1 VDGRL
6 HQPVG
11 RRCSE
16 GELGWALAVFVCAL
30 AAPVAAGCGGSG
42 GDGGDDGGGG
52 ERADAHPSGLA
63 RYSLLV
69 RGEPYAAMVV
79 EIDAVPGMEPFT
91 QNVNRLP
98 AVLDE
103 LVDKPAGI
111 AVELDGQ
118 LDSLGADYAW
128 TFGELTALAEASF
141 DRELP
146 SGSIGIHI
154 LFVDGHS
161 AEDTGEGVILGLA
174 WGHTH
179 VAMFKQTIEK
189 YCASTAIPP
198 LLREDLCRGA
208 ELSIWI
214 HELGHVLGL
223 VDNGLPMVEPHR
235 DAEHGAHDQSDDCVM
250 YWAYQ
255 GEALFDTLAERLISG
270 GNDVLPFDQA
280 CLADLA
286 AERAR

>member
-1 VDGRL
+1 MSGRL
-6 HQPVG
+6 HQPAG
-11 RRCSE
+11 RRSSE
-16 GELGWALAVFVCAL
+16 GALGWALALFGCGL
-30 AAPVAAGCGGSG
+30 AAPVAAGCDGSGLGG
-42 GDGGDDGGGG
+42 GDGGGGQ
-52 ERADAHPSGLA
+52 ADAHPSGLA

-79 EIDAVPGMEPFT
+79 EVDAVPGMEPFS

-98 AVLDE
+98 GVLDE

-118 LDSLGADYAW
+118 LDSRGADHAW
-128 TFGELTALAEASF
+128 TFGELTELAQASF

-146 SGSIGIHI
+146 PNSIGVHI

-161 AEDTGEGVILGLA
+161 AEDTDQGVILGLA

-179 VAMFKQTIEK
+179 VAMFTQTIGK

-198 LLREDLCRGA
+198 LLGDDLCRGA

-235 DAEHGAHDQSDDCVM
+235 DADHGQHDQSDDCVM

-255 GEALFDTLAERLISG
+255 GEELFDTLAERLIAG
-270 GNDVLPFDQA
+270 GSDVLPFDQA